1 MIAGAGALAAV
12 LLAVTMAPGFTARN
26 ATAEELLGMVR
37 SMLREGDAAD
47 APRVHFEEA
56 LRSYYGDSATAESA
70 PDDSPVRLLWVDGGE
85 LSDRGEDLLDAIRE
99 AWREGIDPE
108 AYRDSTVDGAL
119 ARLERTRNALAAA
132 RSELLLSDA
141 FLRLADRLARG
152 SGDAPRAGLT
162 WDIDPG
168 EVDHAQ
174 LLRNLADGSSPG
186 EELEELRSRL
196 PWYEPMVEALDVYR
210 EIEQNGGWP
219 KVPTGQSVALGDTS
233 AAVAAVRERLAASPD
248 EHVRELAEG
257 ADEPEVFDER
267 LAGAVAAFQEHHG
280 IAVDSVVGPGTLAAM
295 NVSAAERVAE
305 LRLNLDRLRRLPPE
319 LGSRAILVNVAGYEL
334 VVLEGDEPVMQ
345 MDVVVGQPEW
355 RTKIFEGE
363 LEYLVVH
370 PYWHVPASIE
380 AAEILPA
387 VREDPSYLEREHLV
401 VVDPA
406 DSYGPAVS
414 TDDIDWDDVD
424 PESFPYDFRQ
434 EPGPWNAL
442 GAVKFMFPNEYNI
455 YLHDSPARELF
466 QRHER
471 AFSHGCIRV
480 EKPLEL
486 ARYLLE
492 HASDVRPDE
501 LDDLL
506 AEDERTQIDLTETIP
521 VYIAYFTAWVDADG
535 AVHFYPDVYDLDE
548 PLPDAGA

>member
-1 MIAGAGALAAV
+1 M
-12 LLAVTMAPGFTARN
+12 LLAVTMAPGFSGRSTA
-26 ATAEELLGMVR
+26 AEETLGMVR
-37 SMLREGDAAD
+37 SMLREGDAGD
-47 APRVHFEEA
+47 APRVHFEET
-56 LRSYYGDSATAESA
+56 LRSYYGDSASAESA
-70 PDDSPVRLLWVDGGE
+70 PDDSPVRLLWVHGGE

-99 AWREGIDPE
+99 AWREGIEPE
-108 AYRDSTVDGAL
+108 AYRDSTVESAL
-119 ARLERTRNALAAA
+119 ARLESTRNAPAAA

-152 SGDAPRAGLT
+152 SGDPRAGLT

-186 EELEELRSRL
+186 EELDGLRSRL
-196 PWYEPMVEALDVYR
+196 PWYEPMVEALEVYR

-219 KVPTGQSVALGDTS
+219 RVPTGQTVALGDTS
-233 AAVAAVRERLAASPD
+233 AAVAAVRERLAASP
-248 EHVRELAEG
+248 EERVRELAEG

-295 NVSAAERVAE
+295 NVSAADRVAE

-401 VVDPA
+401 VVNPA
-406 DSYGPAVS
+406 DSYGPPVP

-466 QRHER
+466 QRHAR

-492 HASDVRPDE
+492 HASDMPLDE

-506 AEDERTQIDLTETIP
+506 AEGERTQIDLTENVP

-548 PLPDAGA
+548 PLPDAGV